1 MVTENGT
8 PDNRT
13 PDNRTPESTDLD
25 FETLEELAAYL
36 DGRLD
41 GERKERMEERLARD
55 EELYEV
61 FVESAAFEQRGTLAA
76 EEEGDE
82 PTVVEGFPRLDAVSS
97 PAADELSPGRRWAT
111 WAVAAAVA
119 LVAVGVS
126 WLLSVQSP
134 LRRSGDLLADLRLEV
149 AAGTDLEAR
158 LGAGWY
164 DPAWPAR
171 RGTGDVGADGLTAEV
186 RSFRLGA
193 QTAALDAALAAGD
206 REAAYVLASRIAA
219 LAEAGELFAAAAL
232 FGELAD
238 AAEGPEPVAELV
250 ERARR
255 GERYLV
261 EVAEVERFRAGRWA
275 ETGRLAVGTGELD
288 LLARPE
294 FRRHLERLRS
304 TAPEEERVLLEEVV
318 AELTRQPLDP
328 GRLGGLFTDLLRR
341 GGRRS

>member
-1 MVTENGT
+1 M
-8 PDNRT
+8 
-13 PDNRTPESTDLD
+13 
-25 FETLEELAAYL
+25 
-36 DGRLD
+36 
-41 GERKERMEERLARD
+41 
-55 EELYEV
+55 
-61 FVESAAFEQRGTLAA
+61 
-76 EEEGDE
+76 
-82 PTVVEGFPRLDAVSS
+82 
-97 PAADELSPGRRWAT
+97 
-111 WAVAAAVA
+111 
-119 LVAVGVS
+119 S

-149 AAGTDLEAR
+149 PAGTDLETR
-158 LGAGWY
+158 LGEGWY
-164 DPAWPAR
+164 DPAWSAR
-171 RGTGDVGADGLTAEV
+171 RGTGDIGADGLTAEV

-206 REAAYVLASRIAA
+206 REASFVVASRIAA
-219 LAEAGELFAAAAL
+219 LAEAGELFAASAL

-238 AAEGPEPVAELV
+238 AAEGPEPVAGLV

-261 EVAEVERFRAGRWA
+261 EVVEVERFRAGRWA
-275 ETGRLAVGTGELD
+275 ETGRLAVRAGELD

-304 TAPEEERVLLEEVV
+304 TAPEEERALLEEVV

-328 GRLGGLFTDLLRR
+328 GLLEPLFTELLRR